1 MPRAVYKSNFSRL
14 KMPTSSHLAALAALA
29 LLLALASAQGPEC
42 KTGPHPTVLA
52 VQQKCAKG
60 SLLCKE
66 VQVTN
71 RALVLSAPH
80 LNLKPPQPLHNP
92 QRLTRPK
99 VDIVS
104 FNMDAPQTVQKV
116 LYPSGSSSSPASCP
130 VTRFA
135 ATTLALCHCTGTCTR
150 F

>member
-1 MPRAVYKSNFSRL
+1 
-14 KMPTSSHLAALAALA
+14 MPTSSHLAALATLA
-29 LLLALASAQGPEC
+29 LVLALASAQGPEC
-42 KTGPHPTVLA
+42 KAGPHPSVLA

-71 RALVLSAPH
+71 CTLILPTPPPPPPP
-80 LNLKPPQPLHNP
+80 NLKPPQSLHNA

-116 LYPSGSSSSPASCP
+116 LYPSGSTSSPASCP
-130 VTRFA
+130 VMRFA
-135 ATTLALCHCTGTCTR
+135 ANALALRHCTGTCAR

>member
-1 MPRAVYKSNFSRL
+1 
-14 KMPTSSHLAALAALA
+14 MPTSSHLAALATLA
-29 LLLALASAQGPEC
+29 LVLSLASAQGPEC
-42 KTGPHPTVLA
+42 KTGPHPSVLA

-66 VQVTN
+66 VEVTN
-71 RALVLSAPH
+71 CALIPPTPP
-80 LNLKPPQPLHNP
+80 LNLNPSQSLHNP

-116 LYPSGSSSSPASCP
+116 LYPSGAFSSPASCP

-135 ATTLALCHCTGTCTR
+135 ATALALCHCTGTCTR